1 MRLNLGCGDNLIAG
15 YVNIDKYDK
24 AAEVQA
30 DMADVAYPDKS
41 VEEIAIYQA
50 LEHTP
55 YNSLDSILR
64 NCHRMLKPG
73 GKLII
78 EVPDI
83 EYAAQEILTDGLSDK
98 WIHHIWGEYHRP
110 WDKERYPDAT
120 FHAGSIHYQGF
131 TYQRLEDA
139 LFNAGFHEVRRREM
153 EEKHKDYKFEE
164 NLSVEAI
171 KDER

>member
-1 MRLNLGCGDNLIAG
+1 MRLNLGCGDNLIEG

-24 AAEVQA
+24 AADVRA

-41 VEEIAIYQA
+41 IEEIVIYQA

-55 YNSLDSILR
+55 YNSLNSILS
-64 NCHRMLKPG
+64 NCHRMLVPG

-83 EYAAQEILTDGLSDK
+83 EYAALEILSDGLSDK
-98 WIHHIWGEYHRP
+98 WVHHIWGEYYRP

-131 TYQRLEDA
+131 TFDRLSNA
-139 LFNAGFHEVRRREM
+139 LKQAGFSDVRKREM
-153 EEKHKDYKFEE
+153 AEKHPSYKFEE
-164 NLSVEAI
+164 NLSVEAV
-171 KDER
+171 R